1 MDVTQTVGSVMT
13 PGPIFIDQDEM
24 SIRARALM
32 KTHGVRHLAVL
43 DQGKI
48 VGIVSER
55 DLRLVTGGS
64 GVTAESR
71 TPVSTVSR
79 SDAYVV
85 DIHEPLVNVLET
97 MASRRIGSALV
108 TQDEKLVGIFTSTDA
123 CRLLAEHLTTG

>member
-32 KTHGVRHLAVL
+32 TTHGVRHLAVL

-71 TPVSTVSR
+71 TPVAKLIAVRLS
-79 SDAYVV
+79 
-85 DIHEPLVNVLET
+85 
-97 MASRRIGSALV
+97 GS
-108 TQDEKLVGIFTSTDA
+108 
-123 CRLLAEHLTTG
+123 